1 MNEEALG
8 GRFMSLAWLFPAR
21 KLSFP
26 RIGPLLTPS
35 QDNYWI
41 AQSPPR
47 FKLWKSFSS
56 CQFKRCINFQTC
68 LEKSVDIL
76 LTAICCYWTRSLLVT
91 SRACD
96 LTRQDEPVLFC
107 HRSVFLCVCVWWSQ
121 CLALALLKWTGF
133 SYSNN
138 NYSTGCP
145 NFKLLPF
152 RHIYCYIREIQYH
165 VCACAFNQVI

>member
-1 MNEEALG
+1 
-8 GRFMSLAWLFPAR
+8 MSLAWLFPAR

-41 AQSPPR
+41 AQSRPR

-56 CQFKRCINFQTC
+56 CQFKRYINFQTC

-107 HRSVFLCVCVWWSQ
+107 HRSVFFVCVCDEVNVQLWH
-121 CLALALLKWTGF
+121 C
-133 SYSNN
+133 SNEQAFLIATTTTRLGVPILN
-138 NYSTGCP
+138 CSH
-145 NFKLLPF
+145 LD
-152 RHIYCYIREIQYH
+152 IYITILGRSSIMY